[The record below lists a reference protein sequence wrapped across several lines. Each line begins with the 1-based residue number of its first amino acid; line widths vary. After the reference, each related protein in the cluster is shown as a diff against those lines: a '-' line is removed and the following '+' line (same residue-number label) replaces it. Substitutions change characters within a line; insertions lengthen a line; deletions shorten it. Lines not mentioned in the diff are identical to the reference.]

1 MYKLLQM
8 DPKRL
13 AIIKR
18 NCYRHE
24 CILSYLV
31 KTTANNRKDGEER
44 YEASLLV
51 PDFFVWQLMQ
61 FLLYCHILSPF
72 LYLTTV
78 LDVPEAGWTTKK
90 KIKEKG

>member
-13 AIIKR
+13 AINKR

-44 YEASLLV
+44 YEV

-61 FLLYCHILSPF
+61 FLLYFHILSPF
-72 LYLTTV
+72 LTTV
-78 LDVPEAGWTTKK
+78 LDVLQAGWTTKK